1 MTLLTRWF
9 VLASRVRALFTSRRL
24 ADDLDREVAAHVAL
38 LTEDYVRR
46 GLTRDEARRAALVRF
61 GGPMQLKEQHREDR
75 GLPFV
80 DTTLQDVRYGFRAL
94 RRNPAFA
101 LVAIGTLAI
110 GIGAG
115 TAVFTIARAVLLRP
129 LPYANPDQLVRV
141 FETNPL
147 KNWTRNIA
155 APANYADWKKQNS
168 AFADIAAY
176 EQFNSNGSGAGD
188 VFLTGY
194 GEPRGLTS
202 LGVTGNL
209 FHVLGTPPLM
219 GRTFTDD
226 ETFEGKARVAVI
238 SWGTWQSVFGG
249 DPNIIGRTVTLSGRT
264 YDVVGVMPR
273 EFFFPGRDVQLW
285 LPVAYQPAVFT
296 NARRPHWLGVVARRR
311 EGITIERA
319 QYEMDTIAR
328 TLERQY
334 PDTNTQMGV
343 RLESFHGSLAFEP
356 RPALLMLSGAV
367 GLLFL
372 IVCANVANLQLGRA
386 SARMRELAIRT
397 ALGAGRRRLVRQ
409 LFTESLML
417 SLAGGAGGVAIA
429 VLARTAVVR
438 FAASSLPLFADL
450 RFDRIV
456 ILFAVALSL
465 AAPVLFGVVP
475 ALRVSRGQRLNERAD
490 GGSREAQTMR
500 AILIGTEV
508 ALSVMLVV
516 GAVLLLRSLLRLQ
529 TVDPGFDQHG
539 VVAFTVTLPAARYP
553 NAADR
558 RRAIEE
564 IDRRLATQQPGVTAS
579 GAVSTLALRGY
590 TWTGD
595 STIEG
600 RPPTDYEREL
610 RHKSVTPGYFAA
622 MGIRLLAGRLLDE
635 RDTQDRPPVTVV
647 NLALARK
654 YFSGADAVGKRI
666 TYGRPQ
672 DKAPWITIV
681 GVVADEQQD
690 ALDKAAQ
697 PQVYSPIR
705 QQMQN
710 PMTFVVRSSLD
721 PASVIAAARAEV
733 QAVDRDLALTSVA
746 TLEQVVSDAIGDH
759 RFRAVLLAGFAGI
772 ALFLAALGI
781 YGVLAYAVSQRT
793 RELGIRLA
801 LGAKRQEL
809 FAMVVRQ
816 GMRPVIAGGVLGIAG
831 AAASSAV
838 VKSLLYGVAAV
849 DPATYAV
856 AVVTLAAVAL
866 AACAIPARRAMRVD
880 PIAALRT
887 E

>member
-1 MTLLTRWF
+1 MSVLTRLV

-24 ADDLDREVAAHVAL
+24 DDELDTEMAAHVAL
-38 LTEDYVRR
+38 LTEEYVRR
-46 GLTRDEARRAALVRF
+46 GSSGDEARRAALLRF
-61 GGPMQLKEQHREDR
+61 GGPMQLKEQHRDDR
-75 GLPFV
+75 GLPFL
-80 DTTLQDVRYGFRAL
+80 DTTLQDIRYGLRAL
-94 RRNPAFA
+94 RRNLAFA

-147 KNWTRNIA
+147 KNWARNIA
-155 APANYADWKKQNS
+155 APANYADWKKQNTV
-168 AFADIAAY
+168 FTDIAAY
-176 EQFNSNGSGAGD
+176 EQFNSNGSGASD

-194 GEPRGLTS
+194 GEPRGLKA

-209 FHVLGTPPLM
+209 FQVLGTPPLM

-226 ETFEGKARVAVI
+226 ETFEGKARVAVL

-249 DPNIIGRTVTLSGRT
+249 DPGIIGRTVTLSGRS
-264 YDVVGVMPR
+264 YDIVGVMPR

-311 EGITIERA
+311 GDVTIERA
-319 QYEMDTIAR
+319 QQQMDEIAR

-372 IVCANVANLQLGRA
+372 IVCANVANLQLGRG

-417 SLAGGAGGVAIA
+417 SIAGGIAGVAIA
-429 VLARTAVVR
+429 VLARAAVIR
-438 FAASSLPLFADL
+438 FAAASLPVFADL
-450 RFDRIV
+450 RFDRV
-456 ILFAVALSL
+456 VVLFAIALSL
-465 AAPVLFGVVP
+465 AAPILFGVVP
-475 ALRVSRGQRLNERAD
+475 ALRASRSHRLNERAD
-490 GGSREAQTMR
+490 GGSREAQTIR
-500 AILIGTEV
+500 ALLIGAEV
-508 ALSVMLVV
+508 ALSVVLVV
-516 GAVLLLRSLLRLQ
+516 GAVLLLRSLMRLQ
-529 TVDPGFDQHG
+529 SVDPGFDQHG
-539 VVAFTVTLPAARYP
+539 VVAFTLTLPNARYP
-553 NAADR
+553 TAADR

-564 IDRRLATQQPGVTAS
+564 IDRRLAAQPGVQAA
-579 GAVSTLALRGY
+579 GAVSTLALRGF

-595 STIEG
+595 ATIDG
-600 RPPTDYEREL
+600 RAPTDYEREL

-635 RDTQDRPPVTVV
+635 RDTQDQPPVTVV

-690 ALDKAAQ
+690 ALEKAAQ

-710 PMTFVVRSSLD
+710 PMTFVIRSTLD
-721 PASVIAAARAEV
+721 PASAIAAGRAEV
-733 QAVDRDLALTSVA
+733 QSVDRDLALTSVT
-746 TLEQVVSDAIGDH
+746 TLEQLVSDAMGDH
-759 RFRAVLLAGFAGI
+759 RFRTTLLSAFAGV

-781 YGVLAYAVSQRT
+781 YGVLAYAVAQRT

-816 GMRPVIAGGVLGIAG
+816 GMRPVIAGGMLGIAG
-831 AAASSAV
+831 ALASSAV

-856 AVVTLAAVAL
+856 AVAILIAVAMI
-866 AACAIPARRAMRVD
+866 ACAMPARRAMRVD
-880 PIAALRT
+880 PMVALRD

>member
-1 MTLLTRWF
+1 MSVLTRLI
-9 VLASRVRALFTSRRL
+9 VLASRMRAVFTSRRL
-24 ADDLDREVAAHVAL
+24 DDDLDTEMAAHVAL
-38 LTEDYVRR
+38 LAEEYVRR
-46 GLTRDEARRAALVRF
+46 GLSRDDARRAALLRF
-61 GGPMQLKEQHREDR
+61 GGPMQLKEHHRDDR
-75 GLPFV
+75 GLPFL

-94 RRNPAFA
+94 RRNAAFA

-115 TAVFTIARAVLLRP
+115 TAVFTIARAVLLQP
-129 LPYANPDQLVRV
+129 LPYVNPDQLVRV

-155 APANYADWKKQNS
+155 APANYADWKTQNTV
-168 AFADIAAY
+168 FTGIAAY
-176 EQFNSNGSGAGD
+176 EQFNSNGSGASD

-194 GEPRGLTS
+194 GEPRGLKA

-209 FHVLGTPPLM
+209 FQVLGTSPLM

-226 ETFEGKARVAVI
+226 ETFEGKARVAVL
-238 SWGTWQSVFGG
+238 SWGTWQSVFAG
-249 DPNIIGRTVTLSGRT
+249 DPSIIGRSVTLSGRT
-264 YDVVGVMPR
+264 HDIVGVMPR
-273 EFFFPGRDVQLW
+273 AFFFPGRDVQLW
-285 LPVAYQPAVFT
+285 VPVAYQPAMFV
-296 NARRPHWLGVVARRR
+296 NVRRPHMLGVVARRR
-311 EGITIERA
+311 ADVSIERA
-319 QYEMDTIAR
+319 QQEMDAIAR

-417 SLAGGAGGVAIA
+417 SLAGGVGGVAIA
-429 VLARTAVVR
+429 VLARAAVIR

-450 RFDRIV
+450 RFDRV
-456 ILFAVALSL
+456 VVLFAVALSL
-465 AAPVLFGVVP
+465 AAPVLFGVAP
-475 ALRVSRGQRLNERAD
+475 ALRVSRSHRLNERAD
-490 GGSREAQTMR
+490 GGSREAQTIR
-500 AILIGTEV
+500 GLLIGAEV
-508 ALSVMLVV
+508 ALSVVLVV
-516 GAVLLLRSLLRLQ
+516 GALLLLRSLMRLH

-539 VVAFTVTLPAARYP
+539 VVAFTLTLPTARYP
-553 NAADR
+553 TAADR
-558 RRAIEE
+558 RRAVEE
-564 IDRRLATQQPGVTAS
+564 IDRRLAAQPGVQAV
-579 GAVSTLALRGY
+579 GAVSTLALRGF

-595 STIEG
+595 ATIEG
-600 RPPTDYEREL
+600 RAPADYEREL
-610 RHKSVTPGYFAA
+610 RHKSVTPGYFIA

-635 RDTQDRPPVTVV
+635 RDTADRPPVTVV

-681 GVVADEQQD
+681 GVVGDEQQD
-690 ALDKAAQ
+690 ALEKAAQ

-710 PMTFVVRSSLD
+710 PMTFVIRSALD
-721 PASVIAAARAEV
+721 PASAIAAARAEV
-733 QAVDRDLALTSVA
+733 QSVDRDLALTSVT
-746 TLEQVVSDAIGDH
+746 TLEQLVSDAIGDH
-759 RFRAVLLAGFAGI
+759 RFRTTLLSGFAAV

-781 YGVLAYAVSQRT
+781 YGVLAYAVAQRT

-816 GMRPVIAGGVLGIAG
+816 GMRPVIAGGILGIAG
-831 AAASSAV
+831 AFASSAV
-838 VKSLLYGVAAV
+838 VKSLLYGVAAL

-856 AVVTLAAVAL
+856 AVAILITVAL

-880 PIAALRT
+880 PMVALR
-887 E
+887 ED

>member
-1 MTLLTRWF
+1 MSVLTRLV

-24 ADDLDREVAAHVAL
+24 DDDLDAEMAAHVAL

-61 GGPMQLKEQHREDR
+61 GGPMQLKEQHREAR
-75 GLPFV
+75 GLPFI

-94 RRNPAFA
+94 RRNRAFA

-129 LPYANPDQLVRV
+129 LPYVNPDQLVRV

-155 APANYADWKKQNS
+155 APANYADWKKQNTV
-168 AFADIAAY
+168 FADVAAY
-176 EQFNSNGSGAGD
+176 EQFNFNGSGASD

-194 GEPRGLTS
+194 GEPRGLKS

-209 FHVLGTPPLM
+209 FHVLGTPPAM

-226 ETFEGKARVAVI
+226 ETFEGKARVVVL

-264 YDVVGVMPR
+264 YDIVGVMPR

-311 EGITIERA
+311 DGVTIERA
-319 QYEMDTIAR
+319 QQEMNTIAR

-343 RLESFHGSLAFEP
+343 RLESFHDSLAFEP

-417 SLAGGAGGVAIA
+417 SLAGGAAGVAIA
-429 VLARTAVVR
+429 VLARGAVVR
-438 FAASSLPLFADL
+438 YAASSLPLFADL
-450 RFDRIV
+450 RFDRV
-456 ILFAVALSL
+456 VVLFAAALSL
-465 AAPVLFGVVP
+465 TAPVLFGVVP
-475 ALRVSRGQRLNERAD
+475 ALRVSRSDRLNERAD
-490 GGSREAQTMR
+490 GGSREAQTIR
-500 AILIGTEV
+500 GLLIGAEV
-508 ALSVMLVV
+508 ALSVVLVV
-516 GAVLLLRSLLRLQ
+516 GAVLLLRSLKRLQ

-539 VVAFTVTLPAARYP
+539 VVAFTLTLPTARYP
-553 NAADR
+553 TPADR
-558 RRAIEE
+558 RRAVEE
-564 IDRRLATQQPGVTAS
+564 IDRRLTAQPGVQAA
-579 GAVSTLALRGY
+579 GAVSTLALRGF

-595 STIEG
+595 ATVEG
-600 RPPTDYEREL
+600 RASTDYEREL
-610 RHKSVTPGYFAA
+610 RHKSVTPGYFTA

-654 YFSGADAVGKRI
+654 YFAGADAVGKRI

-672 DKAPWITIV
+672 DRAPWITIV

-690 ALDKAAQ
+690 ALEKAAQ
-697 PQVYSPIR
+697 PQVYSPIG

-710 PMTFVVRSSLD
+710 PMTFVIRSPLD
-721 PASVIAAARAEV
+721 PAAAIASARAEV
-733 QAVDRDLALTSVA
+733 QAVDRDLALTSVT
-746 TLEQVVSDAIGDH
+746 TLEQVFSDAIGDH
-759 RFRAVLLAGFAGI
+759 RFRTTLLSGFAGI

-781 YGVLAYAVSQRT
+781 YGVLAYSVSQRT

-816 GMRPVIAGGVLGIAG
+816 GMRPVIAGGILGIAG
-831 AAASSAV
+831 AFASSAV
-838 VKSLLYGVAAV
+838 LKSLLYGVAAV

-856 AVVTLAAVAL
+856 AVTILIAVAL
-866 AACAIPARRAMRVD
+866 AATAMPARRAMRVD
-880 PIAALRT
+880 PMVALR
-887 E
+887 EE

>member
-1 MTLLTRWF
+1 MTLLVRCV
-9 VLASRVRALFTSRRL
+9 VLASRVRALFGSRRL
-24 ADDLDREVAAHVAL
+24 DDDLDAEMAAHVAL
-38 LTEDYVRR
+38 LTDDYVRR
-46 GLTRDEARRAALVRF
+46 GASRDEARRAALVRF
-61 GGPMQLKEQHREDR
+61 GGPMQIKERHRDDR
-75 GLPFV
+75 ALPFL
-80 DTTLQDVRYGFRAL
+80 DTTLQDVRYGLRAL

-129 LPYANPDQLVRV
+129 LPYADPDRLVRV

-155 APANYADWKKQNS
+155 APANYADWKRQNTV
-168 AFADIAAY
+168 FTDLAAY
-176 EQFNSNGSGAGD
+176 EQFNSTGSGASD

-194 GEPRGLTS
+194 GEPRGLKA

-209 FHVLGTPPLM
+209 FQVLGTPPLM
-219 GRTFTDD
+219 GRTFADD
-226 ETFEGKARVAVI
+226 ETFEGKARVAVL

-249 DPNIIGRTVTLSGRT
+249 DAHIIGRTVTLSGRAH
-264 YDVVGVMPR
+264 DIVGVMPR
-273 EFFFPGRDVQLW
+273 DFFFPGRDVQLW
-285 LPVAYQPAVFT
+285 LPVAYQPAVFA
-296 NARRPHWLGVVARRR
+296 NVRRPHMLGVVARLR
-311 EGITIERA
+311 GDVTIERA
-319 QYEMDTIAR
+319 QQEMNAIAR
-328 TLERQY
+328 TLERRY

-343 RLESFHGSLAFEP
+343 RIEGFHGSLAFER

-409 LFTESLML
+409 LFTESLMV
-417 SLAGGAGGVAIA
+417 SLAGGVGGVAIA
-429 VLARTAVVR
+429 VLARAAVMR
-438 FAASSLPLFADL
+438 FAAASLPVFADL
-450 RFDRIV
+450 RFDRV
-456 ILFAVALSL
+456 VVLFAVALSL
-465 AAPVLFGVVP
+465 AAPVFFGVVP
-475 ALRVSRGQRLNERAD
+475 ALRVSRSHRLNERAD
-490 GGSREAQTMR
+490 GGSREALTIR
-500 AILIGTEV
+500 ALLIGAEV
-508 ALSVMLVV
+508 ALSVVLVV
-516 GAVLLLRSLLRLQ
+516 GAVLLLRSLMRLQ

-539 VVAFTVTLPAARYP
+539 VVAFTLTLPNARYP
-553 NAADR
+553 TAADR

-564 IDRRLATQQPGVTAS
+564 IDRRLAAQPGVQAA
-579 GAVSTLALRGY
+579 GAVSTLALRGF

-595 STIEG
+595 ATIEG
-600 RPPTDYEREL
+600 RALTDYEREL
-610 RHKSVTPGYFAA
+610 RHKAVTPGYFTA

-654 YFSGADAVGKRI
+654 YFSDADAVGKRI

-672 DKAPWITIV
+672 DRAPWVTIV
-681 GVVADEQQD
+681 GIVADEQQD
-690 ALDKAAQ
+690 ALDKVAQ

-705 QQMQN
+705 QMMQN
-710 PMTFVVRSSLD
+710 PMTFVVRSRLD
-721 PASVIAAARAEV
+721 PAAAIASARAEV
-733 QAVDRDLALTSVA
+733 QAVDRDLALTSVT
-746 TLEQVVSDAIGDH
+746 TLEQVVSDASGDH
-759 RFRAVLLAGFAGI
+759 RFRTALLSGFAGV

-781 YGVLAYAVSQRT
+781 YGVLAYAVSQRA

-816 GMRPVIAGGVLGIAG
+816 GMRPVIAGGILGIAG
-831 AAASSAV
+831 AIASSAV
-838 VKSLLYGVAAV
+838 LKSLLYGIAAI
-849 DPATYAV
+849 DPPTYAV
-856 AVVTLAAVAL
+856 AVAILIAVAL
-866 AACAIPARRAMRVD
+866 AACAIPARRATRID
-880 PIAALRT
+880 PITALRT

>member
-1 MTLLTRWF
+1 MTMLTRCV
-9 VLASRVRALFTSRRL
+9 VLASRVRALFAPRRL
-24 ADDLDREVAAHVAL
+24 DDELDAEMAAHVAL
-38 LTEDYVRR
+38 LTEEYVRR
-46 GLTRDEARRAALVRF
+46 GSSRAEARRQALLRF
-61 GGPMQLKEQHREDR
+61 GGPMQLKEQHRDDR
-75 GLPFV
+75 GLPFL

-155 APANYADWKKQNS
+155 APANYADWKKQNTV
-168 AFADIAAY
+168 FTDIAAY
-176 EQFNSNGSGAGD
+176 EQFNSSGSGASD

-194 GEPRGLTS
+194 GEPRGLKA

-226 ETFEGKARVAVI
+226 ETFEGKARVAVL

-249 DPNIIGRTVTLSGRT
+249 DRSIIGRTVTLSGRT
-264 YDVVGVMPR
+264 YDIVGVMPR

-285 LPVAYQPAVFT
+285 LPVAYQPAVFM
-296 NARRPHWLGVVARRR
+296 NARRPHWLGVIARRR
-311 EGITIERA
+311 DVTIERA
-319 QYEMDTIAR
+319 QQEMDAIAR

-397 ALGAGRRRLVRQ
+397 ALGAGRKRLVRQ

-429 VLARTAVVR
+429 VLARAAVIR
-438 FAASSLPLFADL
+438 FAAASLPLFADL
-450 RFDRIV
+450 RFDRV
-456 ILFAVALSL
+456 VMLFAAALSL

-475 ALRVSRGQRLNERAD
+475 ALRVSRSHRLNERAD
-490 GGSREAQTMR
+490 GGSREAHTIR
-500 AILIGTEV
+500 GLLIGAEV
-508 ALSVMLVV
+508 ALSVVLVV
-516 GAVLLLRSLLRLQ
+516 GAVLLVRSLMRLQ

-539 VVAFTVTLPAARYP
+539 VVVFTLTLPNARYP
-553 NAADR
+553 TAADR

-564 IDRRLATQQPGVTAS
+564 IDRRLAAQPGVQAA
-579 GAVSTLALRGY
+579 GAVSTLALRGF

-595 STIEG
+595 ATIEG
-600 RPPTDYEREL
+600 RAPTDYEREL

-647 NLALARK
+647 NLALAQK

-672 DKAPWITIV
+672 DRTPWITIV

-690 ALDKAAQ
+690 ALEKAAQ

-710 PMTFVVRSSLD
+710 PMTFVIRSALD
-721 PASVIAAARAEV
+721 PAAAIAAARAEV
-733 QAVDRDLALTSVA
+733 QGVDRDLALTSVT
-746 TLEQVVSDAIGDH
+746 TLEQLVSDAIGDH
-759 RFRAVLLAGFAGI
+759 RFRTTLLSGFAAI

-781 YGVLAYAVSQRT
+781 YGVLAYAVTQRT

-816 GMRPVIAGGVLGIAG
+816 GMRPVIAGGILGIAG
-831 AAASSAV
+831 AFASSAV

-856 AVVTLAAVAL
+856 AVAILIAVAM
-866 AACAIPARRAMRVD
+866 AACAMPARRAMRVD
-880 PIAALRT
+880 PMIALR
-887 E
+887 EE

>member
-1 MTLLTRWF
+1 MSILTRLV

-24 ADDLDREVAAHVAL
+24 DDELDAEMAAHVAL
-38 LTEDYVRR
+38 LTQEYERR
-46 GLTRDEARRAALVRF
+46 GASRDEARRAAVLRF
-61 GGPMQLKEQHREDR
+61 GGPMQLKEQHRDDR
-75 GLPFV
+75 GLPFL
-80 DTTLQDVRYGFRAL
+80 DTTVQDIRYGFRAL

-129 LPYANPDQLVRV
+129 LPYAEPDQLVRV

-155 APANYADWKKQNS
+155 APANYADWKKQNTV
-168 AFADIAAY
+168 FTDIAAY
-176 EQFNSNGSGAGD
+176 EQFNSNGSGASD

-194 GEPRGLTS
+194 GEPRGLKA

-209 FHVLGTPPLM
+209 FHVLGSPPLM

-226 ETFEGKARVAVI
+226 ETFEGQARVAVL
-238 SWGTWQSVFGG
+238 SWGTWQSVFGA
-249 DPNIIGRTVTLSGRT
+249 DPSIIGRTVTLSGRT
-264 YDVVGVMPR
+264 YDIVGVMPP

-311 EGITIERA
+311 SDVTIERA
-319 QYEMDTIAR
+319 QQEMDAIAR

-417 SLAGGAGGVAIA
+417 SLAGGVGGVAIA
-429 VLARTAVVR
+429 VLARAAVMR
-438 FAASSLPLFADL
+438 FAASSLPVFADL

-456 ILFAVALSL
+456 VLFAVGLSL

-475 ALRVSRGQRLNERAD
+475 ALRVSRSHRLNERAD
-490 GGSREAQTMR
+490 GGSRDANTIR
-500 AILIGTEV
+500 GLLIGAEV
-508 ALSVMLVV
+508 ALSVVLVV
-516 GAVLLLRSLLRLQ
+516 GAVLLVRSLLRLQ
-529 TVDPGFDQHG
+529 TVDPGFNPHG
-539 VVAFTVTLPAARYP
+539 VVAFTLTLPNARYP
-553 NAADR
+553 TAADR
-558 RRAIEE
+558 RRAVEE
-564 IDRRLATQQPGVTAS
+564 IDRRLAAQAGVQAA
-579 GAVSTLALRGY
+579 GAVSTLALRGF

-595 STIEG
+595 ATIEG
-600 RPPTDYEREL
+600 RAPADYEREL

-622 MGIRLLAGRLLDE
+622 MGIRLLAGRLLDD

-647 NLALARK
+647 NLALAQK

-690 ALDKAAQ
+690 ALEKAAQ

-710 PMTFVVRSSLD
+710 PMTFVVRSALD
-721 PASVIAAARAEV
+721 PASAIAAARREV
-733 QAVDRDLALTSVA
+733 QGVDRDLALTSVT
-746 TLEQVVSDAIGDH
+746 TLEQLVSDAIGDH
-759 RFRAVLLAGFAGI
+759 RFRTTLLSSFAAV

-781 YGVLAYAVSQRT
+781 YGVLAYTVAQRT

-801 LGAKRQEL
+801 LGAKRHEL

-816 GMRPVIAGGVLGIAG
+816 GMRPVLAGGILGIAG
-831 AAASSAV
+831 AFASSAV
-838 VKSLLYGVAAV
+838 VTSLLYGVAAV

-856 AVVTLAAVAL
+856 AVAILIAVAMV
-866 AACAIPARRAMRVD
+866 ACAMPARRAMRVD
-880 PIAALRT
+880 PMVALRD

>member
-1 MTLLTRWF
+1 MSLLTPWF

-24 ADDLDREVAAHVAL
+24 DDDLDREMAAHVAL

-46 GLTRDEARRAALVRF
+46 GLSRDEARRAALVRF
-61 GGPMQLKEQHREDR
+61 GGPMQLKEQQREDR

-94 RRNPAFA
+94 CRNPAFA

-129 LPYANPDQLVRV
+129 LPYADPDQLVRV

-147 KNWTRNIA
+147 KNWARNIA
-155 APANYADWKKQNS
+155 APANYADWKTQNS
-168 AFADIAAY
+168 VFADIAAY
-176 EQFNSNGSGAGD
+176 EQFNSNGSGAAD

-194 GEPRGLTS
+194 GEPRGLKA

-209 FHVLGTPPLM
+209 FHVLGTPPAM

-238 SWGTWQSVFGG
+238 SWGTWQSVFGAE
-249 DPNIIGRTVTLSGRT
+249 PNIIGRTVTLSGRT

-285 LPVAYQPAVFT
+285 LPVAYQPAIFT
-296 NARRPHWLGVVARRR
+296 SARRPHWLGVVARRR
-311 EGITIERA
+311 GGVTIERA
-319 QYEMDTIAR
+319 QQEMDAIAR

-429 VLARTAVVR
+429 VLARGAVVR

-450 RFDRIV
+450 RFDRVV

-475 ALRVSRGQRLNERAD
+475 ALRVSRSQRLGERAD
-490 GGSREAQTMR
+490 SGSRDAQTMR
-500 AILIGTEV
+500 AILIGAEV

-539 VVAFTVTLPAARYP
+539 VVAFTVTLPAARYAT
-553 NAADR
+553 AADR

-564 IDRRLATQQPGVTAS
+564 IDRRLATQPGVKAS

-595 STIEG
+595 ATIEG
-600 RPPTDYEREL
+600 RAPTDYEREL

-635 RDTQDRPPVTVV
+635 RDTQEQPPVTVV

-654 YFSGADAVGKRI
+654 YFTGADAVGKRI
-666 TYGRPQ
+666 AYGRPQ
-672 DKAPWITIV
+672 DRAPWITIV

-710 PMTFVVRSSLD
+710 PMTFVVRSALD
-721 PASVIAAARAEV
+721 PASAIAAARAEV

-746 TLEQVVSDAIGDH
+746 TLEQVVAEAIGDH

-816 GMRPVIAGGVLGIAG
+816 GMRPVMAGGILGIAG

-838 VKSLLYGVAAV
+838 VKSLLFGVAAL

-856 AVVTLAAVAL
+856 AVATLAAVAL

-880 PIAALRT
+880 PITALRT